1 MITDE
6 VYEYRKWVH
15 TYWSDRVPR
24 LLIKEIEL
32 KPQKEKTIQVE
43 TIQSSTDEEVE
54 KIDEENEVT
63 TSTAPSPYGETTPVD
78 HELPE
83 YSSNDGDN
91 HLTDNSGDVSDDNS
105 MEQNWRE
112 KPKRNSDH
120 RSRDYM
126 DKNIIMTIQ
135 NKRANHEPIQ
145 RTIHQD
151 HKGGHNAQTHRRSGQ
166 SGRDAPPTQNRHHKT
181 NSRDLRDEE
190 VSLKFH
196 QV

>member
-54 KIDEENEVT
+54 KIDEEHEV
-63 TSTAPSPYGETTPVD
+63 STVPSPYGETTPVD

-91 HLTDNSGDVSDDNS
+91 HLTDNSGDVSDD

-120 RSRDYM
+120 RNRDFM

-135 NKRANHEPIQ
+135 NKRANHEAIQ

-151 HKGGHNAQTHRRSGQ
+151 HKGGHNSQTHRRSGA
-166 SGRDAPPTQNRHHKT
+166 RDAPPPTQNRHHKS
-181 NSRDLRDEE
+181 NSRDQRDEE
-190 VSLKFH
+190 VSLILPLN
-196 QV
+196 